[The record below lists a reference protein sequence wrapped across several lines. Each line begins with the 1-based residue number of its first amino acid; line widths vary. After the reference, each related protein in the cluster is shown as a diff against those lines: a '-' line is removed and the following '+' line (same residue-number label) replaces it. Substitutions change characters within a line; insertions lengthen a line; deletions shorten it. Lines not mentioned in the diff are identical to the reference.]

1 MSKRSKSA
9 VGAASVGHGQAM
21 PLTHRL
27 PTLPDPPTLSATAKR
42 RLEAVEF
49 SVRQGV
55 PLACDA
61 FRVSRS
67 TLYRWRARYDP
78 HQLETLEPRSRI
90 PQHKRAVCWS
100 WADEQQILALR
111 QRHPRWGKRKL
122 AVLLRQQGCTLSEA
136 TIGRILRRLKHSG
149 RLKEPRSVRTR
160 RPRSPRAYAI
170 RKPAS
175 YQPQQPGDLLQL
187 DTVQVRPLPGTEL
200 RQFTAV
206 DVVSRVGAFGVRSR
220 ATAGTAAEFLDE
232 VLERFPLRIR
242 AIQVDGGS
250 EFMAEFE
257 EACADVGIPLYELP
271 PRSPKLNGC
280 VERLNRTAR
289 EEFWA
294 CYDGD
299 LDLASVAPALRAW
312 EDEYNWV
319 RPHQA
324 LQMRAPLAAL
334 ATP

>member
-1 MSKRSKSA
+1 MSKRTKQPRAAAA
-9 VGAASVGHGQAM
+9 VGQGQAM
-21 PLTHRL
+21 QLTHRL
-27 PTLPDPPTLSATAKR
+27 PKLPDPPTLSATAKR
-42 RLEAVEF
+42 RLDAVEF
-49 SVRQGV
+49 SFRHGV
-55 PLACDA
+55 PLACEA
-61 FRVSRS
+61 FKVSRS
-67 TLYRWRARYDP
+67 TLYRWRQCYQPRK
-78 HQLETLEPRSRI
+78 LETLEPRSRA
-90 PQHKRAVCWS
+90 PKRQRAVCWS
-100 WADEQQILALR
+100 WEDEQRILTLR

-122 AVLLRQQGCTLSEA
+122 LPLLRSQGCTLSEA

-149 RLKEPRSVRTR
+149 RLKEPQSVRTR
-160 RPRSPRAYAI
+160 RPRPPRAYAT

-175 YQPQQPGDLLQL
+175 YQPQQPGDLLQI
-187 DTVQVRPLPGTEL
+187 DTVHVRPLPGVEL

-206 DVVSRVGAFGVRSR
+206 DVVSRVGAFAVRTR

-232 VLERFPLRIR
+232 LLERFPLRIR

-257 EACADVGIPLYELP
+257 DACADADIPLFELP

-289 EEFWA
+289 EEFWE

-299 LDLASVAPALRAW
+299 LDLASVTPALRDW
-312 EDEYNWV
+312 EDEYNRV

-334 ATP
+334 ATR